1 MRKGNAICARRS
13 EAVMTGASS
22 AGSNGEREH
31 WRWRCARW
39 TGRAW
44 RNYTR
49 ARLATQR
56 DRTVESV
63 GGGNGAVKNC
73 LLAGKDGTSNRAA
86 GRIGDR
92 NCEIGGS
99 LEDYGPPH
107 ERTGGDTGIW
117 ECSCDVE
124 SSGKCVRC
132 RKRG

>member
-1 MRKGNAICARRS
+1 MRKRNTICALRRK
-13 EAVMTGASS
+13 AVMTGAGS
-22 AGSNGEREH
+22 AGSNGEGEH
-31 WRWRCARW
+31 WCWRCARW

-92 NCEIGGS
+92 NCEIGGIGD
-99 LEDYGPPH
+99 DYGPLH
-107 ERTGGDTGIW
+107 DRTVDDAVIG
-117 ECSCDVE
+117 ECSWAVE
-124 SSGKCVRC
+124 RA
-132 RKRG
+132 